1 VLDIRPEFDAH
12 CGTTVHLASE
22 HTFARV
28 NPYHVKEKGTIT
40 LIQECVGRYA
50 RHCGVWWHSRG
61 STLARTCSPAC
72 LSVTAMH
79 HSICVSH
86 TKSLESSMIF
96 YSKERKSYFERSRTY
111 SKIRRA

>member
-50 RHCGVWWHSRG
+50 RHCGGENMFS
-61 STLARTCSPAC
+61 
-72 LSVTAMH
+72 
-79 HSICVSH
+79 CV
-86 TKSLESSMIF
+86 
-96 YSKERKSYFERSRTY
+96 FECHCY
-111 SKIRRA
+111 AP

>member
-1 VLDIRPEFDAH
+1 VVIVLDIRPEFDAH

-50 RHCGVWWHSRG
+50 RHCGVLRLREHVLLR
-61 STLARTCSPAC
+61 
-72 LSVTAMH
+72 V
-79 HSICVSH
+79 
-86 TKSLESSMIF
+86 
-96 YSKERKSYFERSRTY
+96 
-111 SKIRRA
+111 